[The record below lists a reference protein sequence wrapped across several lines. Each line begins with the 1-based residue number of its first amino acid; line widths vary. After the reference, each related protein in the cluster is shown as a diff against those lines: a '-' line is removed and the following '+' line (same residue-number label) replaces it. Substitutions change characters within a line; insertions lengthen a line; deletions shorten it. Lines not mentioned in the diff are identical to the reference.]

1 MLEAIWPTTI
11 TAETQ
16 HPSST
21 VARREGPGAWV
32 AGDAPMN
39 GPREAS
45 LHILARKAGEE
56 VDRYRTKA
64 EMPKR
69 IEGPQH

>member
-1 MLEAIWPTTI
+1 M
-11 TAETQ
+11 
-16 HPSST
+16 
-21 VARREGPGAWV
+21 

-64 EMPKR
+64 ETSKR